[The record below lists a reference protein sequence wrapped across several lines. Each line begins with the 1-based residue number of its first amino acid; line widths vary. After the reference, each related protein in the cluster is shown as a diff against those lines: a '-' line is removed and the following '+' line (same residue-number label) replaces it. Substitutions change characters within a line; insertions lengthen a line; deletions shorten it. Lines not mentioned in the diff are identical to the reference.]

1 MSTKLADTE
10 DDLVLE
16 DQTIPT
22 KETSD
27 EAVQLLVTADIENG
41 HASENGKAEE
51 DAEKVEEVLDKS
63 EENGDQPNIEVKED
77 QESPVEEVETAGME
91 TKEPEVKEF

>member
-41 HASENGKAEE
+41 HASENGKAEG
-51 DAEKVEEVLDKS
+51 DAEKVEEVVQDRRGSGK
-63 EENGDQPNIEVKED
+63 
-77 QESPVEEVETAGME
+77 VEITVGA
-91 TKEPEVKEF
+91 KANPIS